1 MNRHL
6 YGAMLPIQ
14 ANVPDCVVVK
24 PGDLMLVATGGSRA
38 DLNAALRTKSGN
50 TSYCYPMAA
59 GCTVSTNYVDITKVG
74 GHFIGVALDDSPY
87 GSTDTI
93 SVATAG
99 VFEFP
104 LAAAAGVTLGY
115 LAKAKPSGYSAGS
128 ATTASYQ
135 LIPQSGGGVSV
146 GWVQKTEIGAKTVRV
161 MIRTLLGPGGIA
173 TY

>member
-6 YGAMLPIQ
+6 YGAMLPVQ
-14 ANVPDCVVVK
+14 ANVPDCVAVK
-24 PGDLMLVATGGSRA
+24 PGDLMFVATAGRL
-38 DLNAALRTKSGN
+38 DLNKALRTKSGN

-59 GCTVSTNYVDITKVG
+59 GTTHSSHWSGTTTLAAR
-74 GHFIGVALDDSPY
+74 FIGVALDDSPY

-146 GWVQKTEIGAKTVRV
+146 GWVQKTEVGAKTVRV